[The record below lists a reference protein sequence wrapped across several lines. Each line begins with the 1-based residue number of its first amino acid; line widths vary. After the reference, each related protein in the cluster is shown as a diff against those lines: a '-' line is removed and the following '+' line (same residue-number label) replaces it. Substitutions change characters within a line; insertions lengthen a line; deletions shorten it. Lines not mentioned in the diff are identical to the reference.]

1 MGDTAERL
9 AGRLQVEGEKT
20 VAFFQALTPEEWRVQ
35 IYETGTNWS
44 VRQILAHFVST
55 EVGFGELIENIQ
67 SGGGGTPEDFD
78 IDRYNERRVAKLQ
91 PEEIDGLIAQFTAAR
106 SVNIRRVLAMQPA
119 DLERQGRH
127 PFLGV
132 VPLEEIV
139 KLLYRHNQIHQR
151 DIRRAIS
158 PDQA

>member
-1 MGDTAERL
+1 MGDSPERL
-9 AGRLQVEGEKT
+9 AVRLRTEGEKT
-20 VAFFQALTPEEWRVQ
+20 VAFFQELTPEEMGFQ
-35 IYETGTNWS
+35 IYESGSNWS
-44 VRQILAHFVST
+44 VRQILAHFAST
-55 EVGFGELIENIQ
+55 ELGFADLIDNIL
-67 SGGGGTPEDFD
+67 SGGAGSPDDFD

-91 PEEIDGLIAQFTAAR
+91 PVEIVDLLSQFAAAR
-106 SVNIRRVLAMQPA
+106 EENIRRVETMQPA
-119 DLERQGRH
+119 DMERQGRH

-158 PDQA
+158 PEQP

>member
-1 MGDTAERL
+1 MADSPERL
-9 AGRLQVEGEKT
+9 AGRLQSEGEKT
-20 VAFFQALTPEEWRVQ
+20 VAFFQELTPAEWQVQ

-55 EVGFGELIENIQ
+55 ERGFADLIDNIL
-67 SGGGGTPEDFD
+67 SGGAGSPDDFD
-78 IDRYNERRVAKLQ
+78 IDRYNERHVAKLQ
-91 PEEIDGLIAQFTAAR
+91 PEQVDALIGQYRAAR
-106 SVNIRRVLAMQPA
+106 VENIRRVQTMQPA

-158 PDQA
+158 PDQP